1 MKIDRKYLPSKNFLI
16 ALSIAIVIIII
27 AVIVSSID
35 FNSKK
40 QDNSNLES
48 VFLSTLTKNNTD
60 SDEDGLTDWLE
71 TLYGTNPNKKD
82 TDDDG
87 TTDGQEIKE
96 QRDPAKANTAKEGET
111 PNDKIDPIIIEQDK
125 SMSDEYEKL
134 NPTEKLARNIISDI
148 MASQPVS
155 GTMDE
160 ETMNTIINKTLN
172 EIPQKEFTGITKI
185 EDLNFIKIDKNTISR
200 DLGIYKNSYYK
211 ETEILRKILGTDLL
225 TMSNYMIKEEEI
237 NEEEFSKV
245 IEKYQSV
252 VNNLVKMPLPANTK
266 SAGAYYHLMMINDI
280 EKIIA
285 IDKDIVKSKNDNLSV
300 LSNLS
305 LLNKTLTDLVSTL
318 QVIDVTLDI
327 KRT

>member
-134 NPTEKLARNIISDI
+134 NPTEKLARNIMSDI

-285 IDKDIVKSKNDNLSV
+285 
-300 LSNLS
+300 
-305 LLNKTLTDLVSTL
+305 
-318 QVIDVTLDI
+318 
-327 KRT
+327 

>member
-134 NPTEKLARNIISDI
+134 NPTEKLARNIMSDI

-285 IDKDIVKSKNDNLSV
+285 IDKDIVKSKDDNLSV

-305 LLNKTLTDLVSTL
+305 LLNKTLTDLASTL